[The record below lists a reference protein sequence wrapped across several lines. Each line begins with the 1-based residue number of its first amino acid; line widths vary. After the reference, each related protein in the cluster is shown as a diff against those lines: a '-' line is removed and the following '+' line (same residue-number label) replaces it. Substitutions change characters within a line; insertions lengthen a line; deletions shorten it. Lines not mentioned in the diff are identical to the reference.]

1 MRAVEP
7 WSGFYEIGQA
17 LWTVA
22 HWGQFTA
29 AGWFFLQHGQG
40 VGLLDNGGSYV
51 ALTDQSGQQLTI
63 IVETMAHDSS
73 QCAGAKSV
81 NYNVTE
87 QTATFRL
94 DSSFTHVTQLF
105 VFFSDL
111 TAGNINQSFIYKGVL
126 TLDNRSFTLQLPIGV
141 VYTISTINGT
151 KGTYEIPSSMPFP
164 IPYQDDF
171 DKYPVASEAAYFAD
185 QSGSF
190 EIVDTSGSRGKVMRQ
205 MATEFPISWCGDAP
219 YPFSVIGDARWQQPL
234 NISVDVM
241 IENVGTAFV
250 AIGVSQGG
258 WNVRDVG
265 SPGIVFSINT
275 TNNGLWQLT
284 ASTAIRSPVSSG
296 NTQVTP
302 GSWYTLLLS
311 VLADHSEAYIN
322 GQLVGRCV
330 LNATSSRGWAAFGSS
345 WNHVQFDNFHLY

>member
-1 MRAVEP
+1 MRAVQP
-7 WSGFYEIGQA
+7 WSGFYEIGQV

-51 ALTDQSGQQLTI
+51 ALTEQSSQQLTI
-63 IVETMAHDSS
+63 IIETMAHDSS
-73 QCAGAKSV
+73 QCGARSV
-81 NYNVTE
+81 NYNITE
-87 QTATFRL
+87 QTATFQL
-94 DSSFTHVTQLF
+94 DSSFAHITQLF

-111 TAGNINQSFIYKGVL
+111 TARDINQSFIYKGVV
-126 TLDNRSFTLQLPIGV
+126 TLDNRSFTLQLPIGI
-141 VYTISTINGT
+141 VYTLSTLNGT
-151 KGTYEIPSSMPFP
+151 KGTYEIPPSMPFP

-171 DKYPVASEAAYFAD
+171 DKYPVASEAAYFSD
-185 QSGSF
+185 QTGSF
-190 EIVDTSGSRGKVMRQ
+190 EIFDTSVSRGKVMRQ
-205 MATEFPISWCGDAP
+205 MATELPISWCGDGP
-219 YPFSVIGDARWQQPL
+219 YPFSVIGDALWQQPL

-241 IENVGTAFV
+241 IEDVGTAFV

-258 WNVRDVG
+258 WNVHPSG

-275 TNNGLWQLT
+275 TNNGMWQLIS
-284 ASTAIRSPVSSG
+284 STAILNPLSSG
-296 NTQVTP
+296 NTPISP

-322 GQLVGRCV
+322 GQLVGRCA
-330 LNATSSRGWAAFGSS
+330 LNATSSHGWAAIGSS